1 MEKKSTNS
9 VHKFKGYMNYISVC
23 VQHSQMVLGGLYSF
37 MYITL
42 IKFYKSVHIYTQY
55 SLTADESLA
64 EDKPPLYSTDQ

>member
-1 MEKKSTNS
+1 
-9 VHKFKGYMNYISVC
+9 
-23 VQHSQMVLGGLYSF
+23 

-64 EDKPPLYSTDQ
+64 EDKPPLYSTDQWGVNKYQ

>member
-1 MEKKSTNS
+1 
-9 VHKFKGYMNYISVC
+9 MNYISVC
-23 VQHSQMVLGGLYSF
+23 VQHSQMVLGAF